1 MLVMVRC
8 RARTECVLPWV
19 RWETTTT
26 VVCFCALSFTHARH
40 SWELQRFFLIGLWS
54 FSVNEANL
62 LIKIDSTVLL
72 FFYASQSTLKYVIC
86 WLTVLVWVQS
96 KSTSIFITWII
107 PVTYMNNTI
116 LKLLVLYNKIWIIKH
131 C

>member
-1 MLVMVRC
+1 MLVIVRC

-54 FSVNEANL
+54 FSFNETTL

-72 FFYASQSTLKYVIC
+72 QLCSFIFFTQVRVGCTLKNVIC
-86 WLTVLVWVQS
+86 WLTILVLVQS
-96 KSTSIFITWII
+96 KITIIFITWTI
-107 PVTYMNNTI
+107 PVTYLNNKI
-116 LKLLVLYNKIWIIKH
+116 LKLLVL
-131 C
+131 